1 MNNSS
6 VISTNTSKA
15 DLAAILR
22 DQPAVITFTKKDGT
36 TRRMFCTLQEGV
48 VVAHQKKTE
57 RTKEPKDDLLPVWD
71 LEAAAWRSINIDT
84 VQSIETIET
93 IEVL

>member
-15 DLAAILR
+15 ELTTILR
-22 DQPAVITFTKKDGT
+22 EQPAVVTFTKKDGT
-36 TRRMFCTLQEGV
+36 TRRMLCSLQEGV
-48 VVAHQKKTE
+48 VVPHEKKTE
-57 RTKEPKDDLLPVWD
+57 RTVEPKDDILPVWD
-71 LEAAAWRSINIDT
+71 IEASAWRSINIDT
-84 VQSIETIET
+84 VHSIET